1 MTAVTKKQIEVLID
15 LQKTELE
22 TRMIQAS
29 LDRLP
34 EEMTL
39 LENRLEEYKTA
50 VEDEKT
56 RLSEL
61 QTTYRSYESNSAD
74 YQAQIAKSQ
83 EKLKAVKTNKEYQS
97 GLKEIEEIEEL
108 ISKLEDKMIGCLED
122 IDTTEQQLNSKSGIL
137 EKMKV
142 EVKGD
147 QEKMSHDSETQKKEL
162 NRLKSEME
170 LMLENIDPGLLK
182 KFKSV
187 QSIVGDIALAGV
199 SDAVCQVCNVNLPPQ
214 MYNEL
219 LRVDK
224 LLYCPHCQ
232 RIIYPMPAF
241 TDE

>member
-1 MTAVTKKQIEVLID
+1 MA
-15 LQKTELE
+15 
-22 TRMIQAS
+22 
-29 LDRLP
+29 
-34 EEMTL
+34 L
-39 LENRLEEYKTA
+39 LENRLEEFKKA

-61 QTTYRSYESNSAD
+61 QTTYRSYESNSTD
-74 YQAQIAKSQ
+74 YQSQIAKSQ

-122 IDTTEQQLNSKSGIL
+122 IDATEQQLVSNSGIL
-137 EKMKV
+137 EKMIV

-147 QEKMSHDSETQKKEL
+147 QEKMAHDSETQKKEL
-162 NRLKSEME
+162 SRLQNERQ

-182 KFKSV
+182 NFKSV
-187 QSIVGDIALAGV
+187 QSIVGEIALAGV
-199 SDAVCQVCNVNLPPQ
+199 RDAVCQVCNVNLPPQ

-232 RIIYPMPAF
+232 RIIYPIPAF